1 MDGFNVSCVSAL
13 VLDED
18 GTGVDTEDYFQT
30 LRDNTVL
37 VVLEKGQKWIPTVQ
51 VSIVCYYRGHQTW
64 GQFII
69 FLFSP
74 PGSLVR
80 PFLKVC

>member
-1 MDGFNVSCVSAL
+1 MDGFHVACVSAL

-30 LRDNTVL
+30 LKGNTGL
-37 VVLEKGQKWIPTVQ
+37 VVLEKGQKWIPPVQ
-51 VSIVCYYRGHQTW
+51 VRIVYYYGGHQTW

-69 FLFSP
+69 FS
-74 PGSLVR
+74 SLPQVPWSD
-80 PFLKVC
+80 PF